1 MMGKFGPKVRSISD
15 KRWVR
20 VIMVNKGLAEA
31 AARRVWGEDAQ
42 ARAARAKTRAE
53 KRKRRRQRA
62 RATGPKEK
70 DQVRGLAGSLISSK
84 A

>member
-1 MMGKFGPKVRSISD
+1 
-15 KRWVR
+15 
-20 VIMVNKGLAEA
+20 MVNKGLAEA

-62 RATGPKEK
+62 RATRPKEK